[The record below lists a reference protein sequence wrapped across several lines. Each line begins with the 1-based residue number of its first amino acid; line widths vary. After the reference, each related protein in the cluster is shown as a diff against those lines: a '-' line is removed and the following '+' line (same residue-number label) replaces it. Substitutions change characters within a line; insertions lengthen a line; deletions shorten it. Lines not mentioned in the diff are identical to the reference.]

1 LKNYKYFIVGDG
13 PERKNL
19 EFIVKNLHLEENVF
33 FKGEVFEAEKIQ
45 LFSNS
50 KLFIRCSTTY
60 KNENEGFGISFI
72 EAQAVG
78 IPVIGSKN
86 GGSPEAIGNGGLL
99 VENELD
105 PKEIAK
111 NIEILLTDR
120 NYTINWPKIYKKELD
135 NLILKN
141 M

>member
-1 LKNYKYFIVGDG
+1 MLIDNIIKAIKLIPCYILKNYKYFIVGDG

-33 FKGEVFEAEKIQ
+33 FKGEVSEAEKIQ
-45 LFSNS
+45 LLSNS

-78 IPVIGSKN
+78 IPVIGSKKWRKSR
-86 GGSPEAIGNGGLL
+86 G
-99 VENELD
+99 
-105 PKEIAK
+105 
-111 NIEILLTDR
+111 DR
-120 NYTINWPKIYKKELD
+120 QWRTCRRK
-135 NLILKN
+135 
-141 M
+141 